1 MEEWS
6 DYMKENELLEYLNN
20 TRDKLSE
27 ELYNFYEKQKQG
39 LFDYIN
45 NQDQHLSKDI
55 YKFIEEQKQ
64 ELFDYINTQ
73 DNNLSDSIYNFIQKQ
88 NIQNLNDIYNQLE
101 HGQKTMRDYIDY
113 KISDA
118 YAKIGSEMKKEHDFK
133 YIKIFFDRYS
143 DYTSWIILLG
153 VPEHGNIGDHAIT
166 IGEENFFKKNFPNL
180 PYVTFPWKFV
190 NFYWN
195 FLKLKIKPTDLICI
209 HGGGFLGTLW
219 ENEQENL
226 TKALE
231 LFNHNPIIIMPQSF
245 WYDGDADHKLL
256 MESFENAMKRCDN
269 LCVCIRE
276 ERSLERFQ
284 HKFPEITTMLIP
296 DMAFYIQNKV
306 NAKRFDN
313 VLLCLRGDKEK
324 ISPETQDIASTIKCL
339 GYSVKE
345 TSTVVDENIPIGMSE
360 LYVYNK
366 LTEFASARLVITDRL
381 HGLIFSAITNTPC
394 IAFDNL
400 SGKVHG
406 TYRWIE
412 SIPTI
417 KLVNEINNIK
427 DCINVLYTENGF
439 DINMDDK
446 YKKLIGYMKKECFS
460 RNIC

>member
-1 MEEWS
+1 
-6 DYMKENELLEYLNN
+6 MKENELLEHINN
-20 TRDKLSE
+20 TRNKLSE
-27 ELYNFYEKQKQG
+27 ELHNFYEQQKQG

-64 ELFDYINTQ
+64 ELFNYINTQ
-73 DNNLSDSIYNFIQKQ
+73 DNNLSDSIYNFIQEQ
-88 NIQNLNDIYNQLE
+88 NIRNLNDIYNQIE
-101 HGQKTMRDYIDY
+101 HGQKTMKEYIDY

-118 YAKIGSEMKKEHDFK
+118 YTKIGSEMKKKHDFE

-143 DYTSWIILLG
+143 DYTSRIILLG

-180 PYVTFPWKFV
+180 PYVMFPWEFL
-190 NFYWN
+190 NSYWN

-209 HGGGFLGTLW
+209 QGGGFLGTLW

-226 TKALE
+226 TKALN
-231 LFNHNPIIIMPQSF
+231 LFNHNHIIIMPQSF

-306 NAKRFDN
+306 NTKRSDN

-324 ISPETQDIASTIKCL
+324 ISPESQDIALAVKAL
-339 GYSVKE
+339 GYSIKE
-345 TSTVVDENIPIGMSE
+345 TSTVVNENIPIGMSE
-360 LYVYNK
+360 LYVCNK
-366 LTEFASARLVITDRL
+366 LTEFASASLVITDRL

-406 TYRWIE
+406 IYHWIE
-412 SIPTI
+412 DIPTI
-417 KLVNEINNIK
+417 RLINTFKEIKENIYCVYGKQGMDVNLHNNYAILVEYLEKCLADEIK
-427 DCINVLYTENGF
+427 
-439 DINMDDK
+439 
-446 YKKLIGYMKKECFS
+446 
-460 RNIC
+460 

>member
-6 DYMKENELLEYLNN
+6 DYMKENELLEYVNN

-64 ELFDYINTQ
+64 ELFEYINTQ

-118 YAKIGSEMKKEHDFK
+118 YTKIGSEMKKEHDFE

-143 DYTSWIILLG
+143 DYTSRIILLG

-180 PYVTFPWKFV
+180 PYVAFPWKFL

-209 HGGGFLGTLW
+209 NGGGFLGTLW

-231 LFNHNPIIIMPQSF
+231 LFSYNPIIIMPQSF

-306 NAKRFDN
+306 NTKRSDN

-324 ISPETQDIASTIKCL
+324 ISPESQDIALAVKAL
-339 GYSVKE
+339 GYPIKE
-345 TSTVVDENIPIGMSE
+345 TSTVVNENIPIGMSE
-360 LYVYNK
+360 LYVCNK
-366 LTEFASARLVITDRL
+366 LTEFASASLVITDRL

-406 TYRWIE
+406 IYHWIE
-412 SIPTI
+412 DIPTI
-417 KLVNEINNIK
+417 RLINTFKEIKENIYCVYGKQGMDVNLHNNYAILVEYLEKCLADEIK
-427 DCINVLYTENGF
+427 
-439 DINMDDK
+439 
-446 YKKLIGYMKKECFS
+446 
-460 RNIC
+460 

>member
-1 MEEWS
+1 
-6 DYMKENELLEYLNN
+6 MKENELLEHINN
-20 TRDKLSE
+20 TRNKLSE
-27 ELYNFYEKQKQG
+27 ELHNFYEQQKQG

-64 ELFDYINTQ
+64 ELFNYINTQ
-73 DNNLSDSIYNFIQKQ
+73 DNNLSDSIYNFIQEQ
-88 NIQNLNDIYNQLE
+88 NIRNLNDIYNQIE
-101 HGQKTMRDYIDY
+101 HGQKTMKEYIDY

-118 YAKIGSEMKKEHDFK
+118 YTKIGSEMKKKHDFE

-143 DYTSWIILLG
+143 DYTSRIILLG

-180 PYVTFPWKFV
+180 PYVMFPWEFL
-190 NFYWN
+190 NSYWN

-209 HGGGFLGTLW
+209 NGGGFLGTLW

-231 LFNHNPIIIMPQSF
+231 LFSYNPIIIMPQSF

-306 NAKRFDN
+306 NTKRSDN

-324 ISPETQDIASTIKCL
+324 ISPESQDIALAVKAL
-339 GYSVKE
+339 GYSIKE
-345 TSTVVDENIPIGMSE
+345 TSTVVNENIPIGMSE
-360 LYVYNK
+360 LYVCNK
-366 LTEFASARLVITDRL
+366 LTEFASASLVITDRL

-406 TYRWIE
+406 IYHWIE
-412 SIPTI
+412 DIPTI
-417 KLVNEINNIK
+417 RLINTFKKIKENIYCVYGKQGMDVNLHNNYAILVEYLEKCLTDEIK
-427 DCINVLYTENGF
+427 
-439 DINMDDK
+439 
-446 YKKLIGYMKKECFS
+446 
-460 RNIC
+460 

>member
-1 MEEWS
+1 
-6 DYMKENELLEYLNN
+6 MKENELLEHINN
-20 TRDKLSE
+20 TRNKLSE
-27 ELYNFYEKQKQG
+27 ELHNFYEQQKQG

-64 ELFDYINTQ
+64 ELFNYINTQ
-73 DNNLSDSIYNFIQKQ
+73 DNNLSDSIYNFIQEQ
-88 NIQNLNDIYNQLE
+88 NIRNLNDIYNQIE
-101 HGQKTMRDYIDY
+101 HGQKTMKEYIDY

-118 YAKIGSEMKKEHDFK
+118 YTKIGSEMKKKHDFE

-143 DYTSWIILLG
+143 DYTSRIILLG

-180 PYVTFPWKFV
+180 PYVMFPWEFL
-190 NFYWN
+190 NSYWN

-209 HGGGFLGTLW
+209 NGGGFLGTLW

-231 LFNHNPIIIMPQSF
+231 LFSYNPIIIMPQSF

-306 NAKRFDN
+306 NTKRSDN

-324 ISPETQDIASTIKCL
+324 ISPESQDIALAVKAL
-339 GYSVKE
+339 GYSIKE
-345 TSTVVDENIPIGMSE
+345 TSTVVNENIPIGMSE
-360 LYVYNK
+360 LYVCNK
-366 LTEFASARLVITDRL
+366 LTEFASASLVITDRL

-406 TYRWIE
+406 IYHWIE
-412 SIPTI
+412 DIPTI
-417 KLVNEINNIK
+417 RLINTFKEIKENIYCVYGKQGMDVNLHNNYAILVEYLEKCLADEIK
-427 DCINVLYTENGF
+427 
-439 DINMDDK
+439 
-446 YKKLIGYMKKECFS
+446 
-460 RNIC
+460 